1 MLTTPLHP
9 EYYQTR
15 LWKISSRRC
24 PSAVSTLR
32 LGGSCTL
39 LRFRPARALYSAL
52 SKFIV
57 TKLAERQA
65 VDKVLVHSQTVEMG

>member
-1 MLTTPLHP
+1 MLTTCTGPK
-9 EYYQTR
+9 YYQTC
-15 LWKISSRRC
+15 LWKSSSRPY
-24 PSAVSTLR
+24 PSAVSTLW

-39 LRFRPARALYSAL
+39 LRSRPARALYSAL

-57 TKLAERQA
+57 TKLGERQA